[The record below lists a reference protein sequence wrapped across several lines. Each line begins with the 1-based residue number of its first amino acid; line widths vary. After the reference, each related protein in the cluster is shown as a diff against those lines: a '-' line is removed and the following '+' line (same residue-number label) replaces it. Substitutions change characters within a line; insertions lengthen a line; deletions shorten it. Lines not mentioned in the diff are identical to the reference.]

1 MALLKIY
8 RFYDAIIK
16 TSVLMTSDGI
26 CGIVFRAEDSANFYV
41 FEMKNMGFKRV
52 RRVFKGQSKEDGGG
66 EESN

>member
-41 FEMKNMGFKRV
+41 FEMKNMGF
-52 RRVFKGQSKEDGGG
+52 
-66 EESN
+66 